1 MQKQTKGQIQE
12 EQKIIEQINKIVLLR
27 LKSLIVESL
36 KKDDIPQFERIIK
49 LNNPN
54 LLLNF
59 AAKKIPNLSAIISQE
74 IEIIRS
80 EIHPTGKIL

>member
-1 MQKQTKGQIQE
+1 MNLPTNLTQGE
-12 EQKIIEQINKIVLLR
+12 EQEILEHINKIVLLR

-36 KKDDIPQFERIIK
+36 KKDEILQFEQMLK

-54 LLLNF
+54 LLLSF
-59 AAKKIPNLSAIISQE
+59 AAKKIPNLSKLISQE
-74 IEIIRS
+74 IEMIKN

>member
-1 MQKQTKGQIQE
+1 MKLSPKLTQGE
-12 EQKIIEQINKIVLLR
+12 EQEILEHITKIVLLR
-27 LKSLIVESL
+27 LKGLIVESL
-36 KKDDIPQFERIIK
+36 KNDDISEFEQMLK

-54 LLLNF
+54 LLLSF

-74 IEIIRS
+74 IEMIRN